1 MEMSGDLAV
10 TRLDAR
16 IPAALADI
24 HQAAGGAVF
33 EQTSLIA
40 RTFWR
45 SVGLVEKPSSY
56 EALVPQGL
64 HLGCGIA
71 RLRTEADGIG
81 GFTADGPAI
90 NLLHCAQPTMFRS
103 QLSPGQTRSCGLWL
117 DPDRIDAATG
127 LVAPL
132 IEATGNE
139 PSLRA
144 STAIPARIVARLC
157 APIDPWFD
165 GPGRDLVVEARAL
178 ELIAAVMTWLSP
190 TPPERAR
197 ALPRRQVLAA
207 RDLIESRLTDP
218 PTLREIAR
226 SVGLNERSLTT
237 GFREAFGVSV
247 AAFITARRLDLAATL
262 LSEGASPN
270 EVARQVGYRPTHLA
284 TAFRNR
290 FGVSPS
296 RYRARDSG

>member
-1 MEMSGDLAV
+1 VFEEMSSV
-10 TRLDAR
+10 
-16 IPAALADI
+16 
-24 HQAAGGAVF
+24 
-33 EQTSLIA
+33 A

-45 SVGLVEKPSSY
+45 SAGLALAHQSY

-64 HLGCGIA
+64 HVGCGIA

-90 NLLHCAQPTMFRS
+90 NLLRCAQTTTFRS

-117 DPDRIDAATG
+117 DTDQVDAATG
-127 LVAPL
+127 IVADL
-132 IEATGNE
+132 IEAAGDAPT
-139 PSLRA
+139 LRA

-165 GPGRDLVVEARAL
+165 GAGRDLVVESRAL
-178 ELIAAVMTWLSP
+178 ELIAAVMTWLVPRSA
-190 TPPERAR
+190 ESRR
-197 ALPRRQVLAA
+197 VLPRRQVLAA

-237 GFREAFGVSV
+237 GFRQAFGVSV
-247 AAFITARRLDLAATL
+247 AAFVTARRLDLAATL
-262 LSEGASPN
+262 LSEGASPG

-296 RYRARDSG
+296 RYRAGDSS